1 MPLQRETVARA
12 ALHVVDEVGLDG
24 LTMRRLAADL
34 EIQNQS
40 LYWHFTN
47 KQELINCMAELMIA
61 EAFAELQHPGSEQ
74 DWADWLTAFAHRFRR
89 TMLAHRDGARILAE
103 ADMSLSNFF
112 EGLELALDVLLNA
125 GFDENTATGGVITV
139 IHFIL
144 GNVFQVQADPSSRVD
159 GEDEQSPHAPMV
171 PFDEERFPRIAAVL
185 HTSGVPSQAS
195 AEVQFEAGLS
205 LILDGLRANLA
216 KERSNGTSR

>member
-47 KQELINCMAELMIA
+47 KQELLNCMAELMIA
-61 EAFAELQHPGSEQ
+61 EAFAELHHPGSEQ
-74 DWADWLTAFAHRFRR
+74 DWAEWLAGFARRFRS
-89 TMLAHRDGARILAE
+89 TMLAHRDGARIQAE
-103 ADMSLSNFF
+103 ADVSLSNFF
-112 EGLELALDVLLNA
+112 GGIELALDVLQHA
-125 GFDENTATGGVITV
+125 GFEESTAAAGVITV

-144 GNVFQVQADPSSRVD
+144 GNVFEAQADPSSR
-159 GEDEQSPHAPMV
+159 
-171 PFDEERFPRIAAVL
+171 
-185 HTSGVPSQAS
+185 
-195 AEVQFEAGLS
+195 
-205 LILDGLRANLA
+205 LDGAVRNVRPPRYPLLMEHVFPGLLPFFTAVICSHPSRLPHGLR
-216 KERSNGTSR
+216 RGCP

>member
-47 KQELINCMAELMIA
+47 KQELLNCMAELMIA
-61 EAFAELQHPGSEQ
+61 EAFAELHHPGSEQ
-74 DWADWLTAFAHRFRR
+74 DWAEWLAGFARRFRS
-89 TMLAHRDGARILAE
+89 TMLAHRDGARIQAE
-103 ADMSLSNFF
+103 ADVSLSNFF
-112 EGLELALDVLLNA
+112 GGIELALDVLQHA
-125 GFDENTATGGVITV
+125 GFEESTAAAGVITV

-144 GNVFQVQADPSSRVD
+144 GNVFEAQADPSSRLD
-159 GEDEQSPHAPMV
+159 GAGEKCPPAPIPH
-171 PFDEERFPRIAAVL
+171 FDGARFPRIAAFL
-185 HTSGVPSQAS
+185 HSSDMLSSVSAS
-195 AEVQFEAGLS
+195 ARFEKGLS
-205 LILDGLRANLA
+205 LILDGLRAHLA
-216 KERSNGTSR
+216 QERP